1 VTEAERPGGR
11 EETRARILATA
22 LRLFGEQGFEATT
35 MRQIAD
41 ACRVTERTVYRYFP
55 FKDDLVLAEV
65 RGLIPLLRDLTAGRP
80 EAERPFTAVW
90 RALRTLEEEHPHV
103 MGLLVRDMGERL
115 LDKSGPGM
123 HRMIEEF
130 CEGLADGLRPRLAD
144 ASTPTVRLL
153 SLPVHGA
160 VREGDGGAPGAGAAP
175 EAGARG
181 GAGRESNRTPPAGPA
196 RETAPP
202 DPAFRARVLAS
213 AAISPL
219 LSALKSCVELP
230 IEERTVD
237 RVNALLDEA
246 YTAMGDG

>member
-1 VTEAERPGGR
+1 MTEAERPGGR
-11 EETRARILATA
+11 ETTRARILATA
-22 LRLFGEQGFEATT
+22 LRLFGERGFEATT

-41 ACRVTERTVYRYFP
+41 ACQVTERTVYRYFP

-80 EAERPFTAVW
+80 PGERPFTAVW
-90 RALRTLEEEHPHV
+90 RALRTLQETHPHV

-130 CEGLADGLRPRLAD
+130 CEGLADGLRPRLAG

-153 SLPVHGA
+153 GLPA
-160 VREGDGGAPGAGAAP
+160 EDAPQAAP
-175 EAGARG
+175 AKDAPQAAYGTRDDART
-181 GAGRESNRTPPAGPA
+181 AQDGP
-196 RETAPP
+196 
-202 DPAFRARVLAS
+202 DWAFRSRVLAG

-219 LSALKSCVELP
+219 LSALKTCVELP
-230 IEERTVD
+230 VAERTVD

>member
-1 VTEAERPGGR
+1 MTEEERPGGR
-11 EETRARILATA
+11 ESTRARILAAA

-41 ACRVTERTVYRYFP
+41 VCRVTERTVYRYFP

-80 EAERPFTAVW
+80 ASERPFTAVW
-90 RALRTLEEEHPHV
+90 RALRSLEEQHPHV

-115 LDKSGPGM
+115 LDKSAPGM

-130 CEGLADGLRPRLAD
+130 CEGLADGLRPRLAGV
-144 ASTPTVRLL
+144 STPTVRLL
-153 SLPVHGA
+153 SLPAGCA
-160 VREGDGGAPGAGAAP
+160 GTGEAARDTAPTGAGADP
-175 EAGARG
+175 
-181 GAGRESNRTPPAGPA
+181 S
-196 RETAPP
+196 PP
-202 DPAFRARVLAS
+202 DPLFRARVLAS

-230 IEERTVD
+230 VAERTVD
-237 RVNALLDEA
+237 RVNDLLDEA
-246 YTAMGDG
+246 YTAIGDG

>member
-1 VTEAERPGGR
+1 MTEAERPGGR
-11 EETRARILATA
+11 ETTRARILATA
-22 LRLFGEQGFEATT
+22 LRLFGERGFEATT

-41 ACRVTERTVYRYFP
+41 ACQVTERTVYRYFP

-80 EAERPFTAVW
+80 PGERPFTAVW
-90 RALRTLEEEHPHV
+90 RALRTLQETHPHV

-123 HRMIEEF
+123 QRMIEEF
-130 CEGLADGLRPRLAD
+130 CEGLADGLRPRLAG

-153 SLPVHGA
+153 GL
-160 VREGDGGAPGAGAAP
+160 
-175 EAGARG
+175 
-181 GAGRESNRTPPAGPA
+181 PAGDAPQDAYGTRDA
-196 RETAPP
+196 RTAQ
-202 DPAFRARVLAS
+202 DGSDWVFRSRVLAS

-219 LSALKSCVELP
+219 LSALKTCVELP
-230 IEERTVD
+230 VAERTVD

>member
-1 VTEAERPGGR
+1 MTDVERQGGR
-11 EETRARILATA
+11 ETTRARILAAA

-41 ACRVTERTVYRYFP
+41 ACALTERTVYRYFP

-65 RGLIPLLRDLTAGRP
+65 RGLIPILRDLTAGRP
-80 EAERPFTAVW
+80 REERPFTAVW
-90 RALRTLEEEHPHV
+90 RALRTLQHLHPHV

-130 CEGLADGLRPRLAD
+130 CEGLADGLRPRLAG
-144 ASTPTVRLL
+144 AAAPTVRLL
-153 SLPVHGA
+153 ALPF
-160 VREGDGGAPGAGAAP
+160 APCGEAEPEAAP
-175 EAGARG
+175 
-181 GAGRESNRTPPAGPA
+181 PPPPGPA
-196 RETAPP
+196 SPP
-202 DPAFRARVLAS
+202 DLAFRARVLAS

-219 LSALKSCVELP
+219 LSALKACVELP
-230 IEERTVD
+230 KEERTVA
-237 RVNALLDEA
+237 RVNDLLDEA